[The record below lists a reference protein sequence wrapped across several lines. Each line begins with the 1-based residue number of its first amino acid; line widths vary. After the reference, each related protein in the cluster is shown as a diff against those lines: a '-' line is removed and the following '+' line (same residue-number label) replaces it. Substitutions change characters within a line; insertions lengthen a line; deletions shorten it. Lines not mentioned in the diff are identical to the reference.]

1 MRKGDPQKG
10 TFEELGR
17 SVTID
22 GKTWVYDSENR
33 IETTFAAD
41 SGTYATTR
49 YFISFIEDVF
59 LQQGIE
65 VVAPHSAQDLRETAG
80 NLFSVLF

>member
-33 IETTFAAD
+33 IDTTFAAD

-49 YFISFIEDVF
+49 YFISFIKDVF
-59 LQQGIE
+59 LQQGIK
-65 VVAPHSAQDLRETAG
+65 VVTPTRRMT
-80 NLFSVLF
+80 